1 MTPVTV
7 ILVEDHALVRQ
18 AFRHVLEDDPRIKVV
33 AEGSTGL
40 EAIELARQHHPD
52 VILLDMVMPEVN
64 GIEAAHRIR
73 QMDPRVRLI
82 ILSMYSDELYVR
94 QALRAGVKGY
104 VLKSALDLDLAH
116 MVLTVA
122 EGQTYLSPG
131 AAAVLVDVVQDGR
144 EATIDDPYQRLT
156 PRERQILQMVAEGLS
171 NKQIA
176 QLLDISPKTV
186 AIHRTHLM
194 QTLDL
199 HGTAKLALYAVK
211 KGLVKPE

>member
-7 ILVEDHALVRQ
+7 ILVEDHALVRR
-18 AFRHVLEDDPRIKVV
+18 AFRHVLEGDPRIKVV

-40 EAIELARQHHPD
+40 EAVELARQHHPD
-52 VILLDMVMPEVN
+52 VILLDMVMPEMN

-73 QMDPRVRLI
+73 QMDPRIRLM

-104 VLKSALDLDLAH
+104 VLKDVLDLDLAH
-116 MVLTVA
+116 VVLTVA

-144 EATIDDPYQRLT
+144 EATADDPYQRLT
-156 PRERQILQMVAEGLS
+156 PRERQILQMVAEGRS
-171 NKQIA
+171 NKEIA

-186 AIHRTHLM
+186 AIHRTNLM
-194 QTLDL
+194 QTLDI
-199 HGTAKLALYAVK
+199 HSTAKLALYAVK